1 MTVLYILGGLVLL
14 VVGGDLLVRWASR
27 LATGL
32 GVSSMVVGLT
42 VVAFGTSAPE
52 LAVSLAAAWN
62 GKPEIALGNVVGSNI
77 FNVLFILGLSA
88 LVAPLVVHRSFLRRE
103 LPIMIV
109 SSILVM
115 VVALDGRVSR
125 PEGLF
130 LFAGAVAFTWWLVQ
144 EGRRQTRL
152 QNAKQTKEPEVAD
165 EQEEDAPPPRMALL
179 VLGILFSLGL
189 LVAGSKL
196 LVAGA
201 TAVAQALGVSDLV
214 IGLTI
219 VAAGTSL
226 PEVAASVAATL
237 RGERD
242 MAIGNVVGSNIFNIL
257 IVLGG
262 SAALSPIGMAVPPAA
277 MAFDIPV
284 MIAVALLCL
293 PVFLSGARISR
304 LEGFLLLALYA
315 GYTALLG
322 LASVGAVVD
331 RSSVMTGF
339 VAAVAL
345 VLGWEFWRARRPV
358 AEPD

>member
-1 MTVLYILGGLVLL
+1 MTVLYILGGFVLL

-27 LATGL
+27 LAKGL
-32 GVSSMVVGLT
+32 GVSPMVVGLT

-52 LAVSLAAAWN
+52 LAVSLAAAWSGN
-62 GKPEIALGNVVGSNI
+62 PGIALGNVVGSNI

-88 LVAPLVVHRSFLRRE
+88 LVAPLVVQRSFLRRE

-115 VVALDGRVSR
+115 VVALDGRISR

-130 LFAGAVAFTWWLVQ
+130 LFAGAVVFTWWLAT
-144 EGRRQTRL
+144 EGRRQ
-152 QNAKQTKEPEVAD
+152 AKIRKAAAPEQQEPED
-165 EQEEDAPPPRMALL
+165 PPKTIPLAI
-179 VLGILFSLGL
+179 GIVFSLGL

-201 TAVAQALGVSDLV
+201 TAVAQSLGVSDLV

-242 MAIGNVVGSNIFNIL
+242 IAIGNVVGSNIFNIL
-257 IVLGG
+257 VVLGG
-262 SAALSPIGMAVPPAA
+262 SAAISSTGMPVHPDA
-277 MAFDIPV
+277 MALDIPV

-293 PVFLSGARISR
+293 PVFMSGARISR

-315 GYTALLG
+315 GYVSI
-322 LASVGAVVD
+322 LAILSTGVAVDKAV
-331 RSSVMTGF
+331 VMTGS
-339 VAAVAL
+339 VGVVAL
-345 VLGWEFWRARRPV
+345 VLGLEFWRSRRPV
-358 AEPD
+358 VEPD

>member
-1 MTVLYILGGLVLL
+1 MTIFFYILGGFVLL
-14 VVGGDLLVRWASR
+14 AVGGDLLVRWASK
-27 LATGL
+27 LAEGL

-62 GKPEIALGNVVGSNI
+62 GNAEIALGNVVGSNI

-88 LVAPLVVHRSFLRRE
+88 VVAPLVVQRSFLRRE
-103 LPIMIV
+103 LPIMIA

-144 EGRRQTRL
+144 QGRRQARF
-152 QNAKQTKEPEVAD
+152 QKPKAQEAAD
-165 EQEEDAPPPRMALL
+165 SPDEERRPAGIGPL

-189 LVAGSKL
+189 LVAGSKF

-201 TAVAQALGVSDLV
+201 TAVAQAMGVSDLV

-257 IVLGG
+257 VVLGG
-262 SAALSPIGMAVPPAA
+262 SAAVSTGGMPVPPAA

-304 LEGFLLLALYA
+304 LEGFLLLFLYG
-315 GYTALLG
+315 GYTSLLV
-322 LASVGAVVD
+322 LASMGAIVD
-331 RSSVMTGF
+331 RSQVMTGF

-345 VLGWEFWRARRPV
+345 VLGWEFWRSRKPGID
-358 AEPD
+358 PD